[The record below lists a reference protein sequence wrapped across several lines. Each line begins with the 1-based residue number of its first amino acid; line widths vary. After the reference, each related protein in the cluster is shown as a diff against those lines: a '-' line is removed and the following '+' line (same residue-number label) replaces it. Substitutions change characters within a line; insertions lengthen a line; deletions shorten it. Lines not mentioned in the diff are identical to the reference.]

1 MKFGDNL
8 KALRKKKRLSQ
19 EELAEK
25 VRVSRQSV
33 SKWECAEA
41 YPEMDNILEL
51 CKIFGCK
58 LDDLVQADLIDL
70 EKLDDEVK
78 NNIVKFKDEK
88 QKKMKFLSKFIYVL
102 AKISRIACLIGAILT
117 VIGAVAIVFVSFNF
131 KYTNEEEMSLYGEV
145 IRIERKTEE
154 VVIRADGYDHK
165 VIDDIDRKVLDN
177 AISFL
182 DKYGVSRSVTFIV
195 VVFAFLVSYLLIL
208 YYAFFHLEKLFDNIH
223 NEETPFTLDNVEHI
237 KKMAQLLIASVL
249 VPDIGGLALQGIVRI
264 DLGVEIGLMN
274 FIYVMCLY
282 SLAYIFEYG
291 YEIQRDSRGK
301 MYGDVEE
308 K

>member
-1 MKFGDNL
+1 M
-8 KALRKKKRLSQ
+8 
-19 EELAEK
+19 
-25 VRVSRQSV
+25 
-33 SKWECAEA
+33 
-41 YPEMDNILEL
+41 
-51 CKIFGCK
+51 
-58 LDDLVQADLIDL
+58 
-70 EKLDDEVK
+70 
-78 NNIVKFKDEK
+78 
-88 QKKMKFLSKFIYVL
+88 
-102 AKISRIACLIGAILT
+102 
-117 VIGAVAIVFVSFNF
+117 
-131 KYTNEEEMSLYGEV
+131 YGEV
-145 IRIERKTEE
+145 IRIERKTGE
-154 VVIRADGYDHK
+154 VVIRADGYDYK

-182 DKYGVSRSVTFIV
+182 DRYGVSRSVTFIV
-195 VVFAFLVSYLLIL
+195 VVFAFLASYLLIL

-282 SLAYIFEYG
+282 ALAYIFEYG